1 MDWGGQVEGKCT
13 LVLTTNSI
21 YTTAVLTVESVL
33 VAARHRAYMR
43 LFCVACIMKYQQRQQ
58 LNASWR
64 RSTGRRP
71 SPAIPPLIIAIAL
84 QVYY

>member
-58 LNASWR
+58 LNAIVGADR
-64 RSTGRRP
+64 LAGDPIRLYCR
-71 SPAIPPLIIAIAL
+71 
-84 QVYY
+84 